1 MKPHASLLVVDDEE
15 TFRVVLSHELERLG
29 YAVRTAPS
37 GEAGI
42 LALADDID
50 VVLLD
55 LRLPDM
61 DGMEVLRRI
70 REKNPGA
77 DVIMLTGHG
86 SIDTA
91 IEAIRAGA
99 FDYIAKPCPL
109 GELEVRIQRALER
122 QSLRR
127 RATLLERG
135 LTPPDVAGGFVGQRR
150 VRAVAADDGPGGGE
164 QRHGAGDG

>member
-1 MKPHASLLVVDDEE
+1 MA
-15 TFRVVLSHELERLG
+15 
-29 YAVRTAPS
+29 
-37 GEAGI
+37 
-42 LALADDID
+42 ALPDDID

-70 REKNPGA
+70 REKSPA
-77 DVIMLTGHG
+77 VDVIMLTGHG

-109 GELEVRIQRALER
+109 GELEVRIHRALER

-135 LTPPDVAGGFVGQRR
+135 LTPPDVAAGSSARATNSGGCCRR
-150 VRAVAADDGPGGGE
+150 WGASPRAM
-164 QRHGAGDG
+164 RRCS

>member
-1 MKPHASLLVVDDEE
+1 MKTPATLLLVDDEE
-15 TFRVVLSHELERLG
+15 TFRLVLSRELERSG
-29 YAVRTAPS
+29 YAVRTAAS
-37 GEAGI
+37 GEAAI
-42 LALADDID
+42 RAAVEDVD

-70 REKNPGA
+70 REKNPAA

-91 IEAIRAGA
+91 IDAIRAGA

-122 QSLRR
+122 Q
-127 RATLLERG
+127 TLA
-135 LTPPDVAGGFVGQRR
+135 PPHGRSSS
-150 VRAVAADDGPGGGE
+150 AA
-164 QRHGAGDG
+164 